1 MSATPN
7 VRSVFTH
14 NGNQVVFGENLN
26 IEANALR
33 EPFEFNQNGP
43 VGSLIS
49 QLVVHRDQSNAEMT
63 KLLDKLR
70 SEGALPKQP
79 KVKEE
84 DEEAEEYESDESA
97 DEE

>member
-70 SEGALPKQP
+70 SEGNLLRIIIIDGPTPFNHQKYLKKFA
-79 KVKEE
+79 
-84 DEEAEEYESDESA
+84 
-97 DEE
+97 